1 MEEEFAEPS
10 SEEVDKLCSR
20 LDKEARQGGYNLNP
34 DADSVRGLAKGLLI
48 NEKRY
53 GYRACPCR
61 LASGDRAE
69 DLDLICPCDY
79 RDADVT
85 EFGSC
90 YCALYVSK
98 AVLSGKQELS
108 PIPERRLP
116 QEERDIL
123 REKKKASRAEVGEGE
138 SLAGDIAKIAFR
150 LSLPVWRC
158 TVCGYLCARNA
169 PPEVCPICKVGKE
182 RFERFI

>member
-1 MEEEFAEPS
+1 MNEEFIVPSEEEVE
-10 SEEVDKLCSR
+10 KLCS
-20 LDKEARQGGYNLNP
+20 LLEAQARQGGYNLNK
-34 DADSVRGLAKGLLI
+34 DADFVRGLVRGLLV

-61 LASGDRAE
+61 LASGEKAE
-69 DLDLICPCDY
+69 DLDIICPCDY
-79 RDADVT
+79 RDADLT
-85 EFGSC
+85 DFGAC

-98 AVLSGKQELS
+98 AVLDGRQELS
-108 PIPERRLP
+108 SIPERRPPLEVKMR
-116 QEERDIL
+116 QKEIREE
-123 REKKKASRAEVGEGE
+123 EKSAMKKD
-138 SLAGDIAKIAFR
+138 LAGVAFR

-158 TVCGYLCARNA
+158 TVCGYLCAREA